1 MLRGRIAQAKRAW
14 LVLTPVA
21 LCAVGMTWLLIW
33 AFSSGFAGDFER
45 SVLSDINP
53 FDEDPAIMGAS
64 EPGGTASLEEII
76 VGSDVIARARFVS
89 ASRASLNIVMT
100 LPNADRTVVS
110 YYIPA
115 MEYRFRMLEYL
126 KGSGPNEVVAIVY
139 ERRGETFQ
147 TAEGA
152 RLLGTNLVAERDTTW
167 DSREAVVFLED
178 LSAIPGFVAPADRYS
193 LGSEIAHAIDSP
205 HAKSWLPTADAPSQ
219 TETRTTGTNAD
230 SKKYLLDAPTGFSS
244 SATTRSL
251 PTTITNAPT
260 IALGKLKQKITDLQA
275 EVDAGDGSEEYSKCV
290 YWKYALA
297 NQVEHVKEERGGDY
311 YQYRDEAHIESG
323 LPSAAEVAKDRQYEI
338 LLDSFGP
345 AGGSQNYNLYG
356 DDANLFVYTYPGLV
370 TLARP
375 LPKSEF
381 SVFLN
386 VTSLRYMP
394 CDAEPQEEKERAE
407 LVVTVT
413 APAGTL
419 HEAFF
424 DPVDLSGSRVGAT
437 GSSGVIDPDEFTVGL
452 DDDYEIDEPCLA
464 EQFRCPGR
472 WIVTMS
478 RCPGRR
484 STSLSWTVPLS
495 TSLDIADATVNQTCC
510 HMDMECGQPTLGRW
524 RFVDGADSGDG
535 YGGGVGGG
543 NITVLDDP

>member
-1 MLRGRIAQAKRAW
+1 MMWVTTWRPKKLWFAVATAVLLLAGTASL
-14 LVLTPVA
+14 LV
-21 LCAVGMTWLLIW
+21 WFLLP
-33 AFSSGFAGDFER
+33 GFAQDFEQA
-45 SVLSDINP
+45 VLSDFNP
-53 FDEDPAIMGAS
+53 FDDEPTTIGTAS
-64 EPGGTASLEEII
+64 ISAPGGTASLEEII
-76 VGSDVIARARFVS
+76 VGSEVIARARFVS

-167 DSREAVVFLED
+167 DSREAVVFLQET
-178 LSAIPGFVAPADRYS
+178 STIPGFVTSADRYF

-205 HAKSWLPTADAPSQ
+205 HAKRWLPTADAPSQ
-219 TETRTTGTNAD
+219 TETRTTTTNVD
-230 SKKYLLDAPTGFSS
+230 SKKYLLDAPTGYSS

-260 IALGKLKQKITDLQA
+260 IALGKLKQKIADLQA
-275 EVDAGDGSEEYSKCV
+275 EVDAGDGSEEYRKCV

-345 AGGSQNYNLYG
+345 DGGSQNYNLYG

-375 LPKSEF
+375 LPESEF

-413 APAGTL
+413 APTGML

-424 DPVDLSGSRVGAT
+424 DPIALNGGDVGAT
-437 GSSGVIDPDEFTVGL
+437 WEYGAIEPYEFTVVSDVVRIDGL
-452 DDDYEIDEPCLA
+452 EWLNGGVLLTLDGY
-464 EQFRCPGR
+464 
-472 WIVTMS
+472 
-478 RCPGRR
+478 
-484 STSLSWTVPLS
+484 VPLSGYTLDFIELDGSIS
-495 TSLDIADATVNQTCC
+495 TSLDFADALVNEAVGTWSWSV
-510 HMDMECGQPTLGRW
+510 DSQPW
-524 RFVDGADSGDG
+524 EDGDLLMVRIRETDAAAG
-535 YGGGVGGG
+535 
-543 NITVLDDP
+543 